1 MKEEVERVLSKYAG
15 VELTFESPG
24 FLEFVVVS
32 GSIERYFN
40 EVFKELVSLGYQPLL
55 TESAGHEVVRVF
67 RVGLRGFNKVIYHV
81 LAAAT
86 VLAVA
91 VTGYFSSLSFYECLG
106 GRGDFTLS
114 TAIFVLSVLVPLAL
128 HELGHFVA
136 SRKADVPT
144 PLPMFI
150 PAPVISPLGTFG
162 AVIAVRFLPRDRK
175 SLAMLGISGPLV
187 GVIVSSLTLV
197 VTLSMSPAVRVEELT
212 CPGGVTPIGFAP
224 MLMYIMLLTGLVQY
238 PEGTIV
244 ILHPAALASML
255 LLLIHFANLLPIG
268 QLDGGHVLRSV
279 TDINLHRAISLLVP
293 LILIVLSIFSPTYR
307 WLGFFAVLAILISGF
322 RPHIGYSNQLSKMS
336 SQERLYLLLIYLLLL
351 FVTAPVPL

>member
-1 MKEEVERVLSKYAG
+1 MKEEVERILSRYAE
-15 VELTFESPG
+15 VELAFESPE
-24 FLEFVVVS
+24 FLEYVVVS
-32 GSIERYFN
+32 GNIERFFN

-55 TESAGHEVVRVF
+55 TVSAGHEIIRVF
-67 RVGLRGFNKVIYHV
+67 KVGLKGFNKVIYYS
-81 LAAAT
+81 
-86 VLAVA
+86 LAVA
-91 VTGYFSSLSFYECLG
+91 TLIAVAITGYFSSLSFYECLG
-106 GRGDFTLS
+106 GVGDIPLS
-114 TAIFVLSVLVPLAL
+114 IIVFVLSVLVPLGL

-136 SRKADVPT
+136 SRRADVPT

-150 PAPVISPLGTFG
+150 PAPMISPLGTFG

-197 VTLSMSPAVRVEELT
+197 ITLNMSPAVRVEELT
-212 CPGGVTPIGFAP
+212 CPDVAPIGFVP
-224 MLMYIMLLTGLVQY
+224 MLMYLMLSTGFMRY

-279 TDINLHRAISLLVP
+279 TNVELHRAVSISIP
-293 LILIVLSIFSPTYR
+293 IFLIVLSIFSPIYR
-307 WLGFFAVLAILISGF
+307 WLGFFAVLAIFISGF
-322 RPHIGYSNQLSKMS
+322 RPHIGYSNQLSKLP
-336 SQERLYLLLIYLLLL
+336 QRERLYILLIYFLLL
-351 FVTAPVPL
+351 FITAPVPL